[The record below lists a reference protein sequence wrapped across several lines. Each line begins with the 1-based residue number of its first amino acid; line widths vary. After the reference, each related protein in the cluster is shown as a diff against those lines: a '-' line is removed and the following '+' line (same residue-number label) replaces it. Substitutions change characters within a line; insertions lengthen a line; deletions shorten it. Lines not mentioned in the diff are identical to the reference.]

1 MSGRSIL
8 GLVALNLLF
17 TGVGVCLLFGLRGWR
32 SWAELLRLS
41 GFAYLLGVAATGV
54 VWVIELVLGVNLSLA
69 TILVTAVLLGGVG
82 TLSGLLLGRRLPP
95 RTLSLPRIS
104 PLTALFGALAVV
116 YAEALFRSGRLSGLY
131 EFDGWAF
138 WVPKGEAIYF
148 FGGLDEQFFRDLP
161 GPSYPPLIPAL
172 EAAAFHF
179 MGSTDVVT
187 LHLQFWFLLVGF
199 VAAVAGLLTT
209 RVPPLILWPPVLL
222 VLVSPH
228 VVTYALQ
235 AQGDFLLDELIA
247 VAALL
252 VALWLV
258 ERERWQLV
266 AGGLIAAGAMLTK
279 REGYLLGAVLLVS
292 ALVASSRDVRRTWP
306 PLLLAGLAALV
317 ATIPWRVFLAVR
329 DLSGGG
335 PEAGGAG
342 LFSHADRAWP
352 SLRLSLSA
360 LFDFDIWLLAIPLA
374 LVAIIA
380 AFASGARQ
388 LSGYCLLVCG
398 LSVAGFTWV
407 IWSFPSLPITKNA
420 ALNPIVRLSGSLVF
434 ALSALVP
441 LLLAAAWRAA
451 PAGDRR

>member
-1 MSGRSIL
+1 VSGRSIL
-8 GLVALNLLF
+8 GLVALNSLF
-17 TGVGVCLLFGLRGWR
+17 LAVGVGLLFGLRGWR
-32 SWAELLRLS
+32 SWGELFRLS
-41 GFAYLLGVAATGV
+41 GFAYLLGVAAMGIV
-54 VWVIELVLGVNLSLA
+54 SVIELVLGLNLSLA
-69 TILVTAVLLGGVG
+69 AILVTAALLGGIG
-82 TLSGLLLGRRLPP
+82 ILSGLLLGRRVPP
-95 RTLSLPRIS
+95 LTFSLPRVS
-104 PLTALFGALAVV
+104 PVAALFGALAVV
-116 YAEALFRSGRLSGLY
+116 YAEAFFRSGRLSGLY

-161 GPSYPPLIPAL
+161 GPSYPPLVPAL

-199 VAAVAGLLTT
+199 VAAVVGLLAT

-228 VVTYALQ
+228 VVAYALQ
-235 AQGDFLLDELIA
+235 AQGDFLLDELVA
-247 VAALL
+247 FAALL

-266 AGGLIAAGAMLTK
+266 AAGLIAAGAMLTK
-279 REGYLLGAVLLVS
+279 REGYLLAAVLLVS
-292 ALVASSRDVRRTWP
+292 ALVASSRNARRTWP
-306 PLLLAGLAALV
+306 PLILASLAAL
-317 ATIPWRVFLAVR
+317 ATTIPWRIFLAVR

-335 PEAGGAG
+335 PEAGGTG
-342 LFSHADRAWP
+342 LLSHADRAWP
-352 SLRLSLSA
+352 SLRLSLST

-388 LSGYCLLVCG
+388 IPGYCLVVCG

-407 IWSFPSLPITKNA
+407 VWSFPSLPITKNA

-434 ALSALVP
+434 VMSALVP